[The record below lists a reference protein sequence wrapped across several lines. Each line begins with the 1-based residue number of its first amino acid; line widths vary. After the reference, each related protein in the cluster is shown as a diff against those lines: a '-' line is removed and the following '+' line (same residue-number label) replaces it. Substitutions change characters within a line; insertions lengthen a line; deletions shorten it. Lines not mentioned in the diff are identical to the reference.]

1 MRWCSQYY
9 MIHAAFD
16 YNKYRA
22 TLLPAIEFKKFDIWK
37 VELCMVI
44 IAYMYVESIM

>member
-22 TLLPAIEFKKFDIWK
+22 TLQLSLKKFDILK